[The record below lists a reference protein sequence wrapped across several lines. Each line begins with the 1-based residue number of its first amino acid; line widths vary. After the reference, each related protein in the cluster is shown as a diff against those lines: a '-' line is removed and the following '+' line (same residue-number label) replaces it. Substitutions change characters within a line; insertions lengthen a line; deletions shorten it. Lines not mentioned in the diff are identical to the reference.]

1 LDLESESSGDE
12 STESSARSA
21 TGSAGSA
28 CSGPNALHSA
38 QKLKG
43 GLPNGAPAAA
53 APSRHDSDEEVQVPT
68 MWLGTEDGCI
78 HIYNFNDNVRTR
90 RNKTKIQ
97 HPGPVH
103 ALVYAEDKVF
113 ASVGNAQL
121 VVYDRDQGIIQFTLC
136 SKRSDQ
142 RQVKTRALIGILRM
156 ISCEEK

>member
-1 LDLESESSGDE
+1 MDLESESSGDE
-12 STESSARSA
+12 STESSLA

-28 CSGPNALHSA
+28 CSGQNTLLSVEKSKGALT
-38 QKLKG
+38 
-43 GLPNGAPAAA
+43 NGAPAHT
-53 APSRHDSDEEVQVPT
+53 APLRHDSDEEVQVPT

-78 HIYNFNDNVRTR
+78 HIYNYNDNVRTR

-121 VVYDRDQGIIQFTLC
+121 VVYDRDQGNSSAYSRIIKWKSAKNYVRIF
-136 SKRSDQ
+136 
-142 RQVKTRALIGILRM
+142 
-156 ISCEEK
+156 